1 MSARACHRL
10 FAFFVLL
17 AVQHALA
24 WAPAMQVSPAREA
37 FGVTIHVEGDGWGSA
52 GHDEIEAVLYAVADQ
67 LVTHPAA
74 AFDHPIVVTHAPGSP
89 VTLYRRGPRGEYLV
103 RLSARD
109 RRWAQYAYQFGHE
122 LCHIM
127 SNYAAHDAPR
137 VVKRNQWFEEALC
150 ETAALYVLRSMAAAW
165 RHDAP
170 SASWEDYAPVLQSY
184 AERLI
189 AEPHRHLP
197 AGLGPS
203 RWLSAHLDRLV
214 RDPYQRHYNEVV
226 ATLLLPLFEQAP
238 EHWAALHALNRDPL
252 DSVVALPRFLHNWER
267 NAPPAHRG
275 FIAAL
280 AARLEIDEL
289 LARQSTAS
297 QADAAEPPAT
307 PPPLQAGRPGPLSR

>member
-1 MSARACHRL
+1 MSARAYRRL
-10 FAFFVLL
+10 IVFIVLL
-17 AVQHALA
+17 AAQQALA
-24 WAPAMQVSPAREA
+24 WMPAMQASPSSEA
-37 FGVTIHVEGDGWGSA
+37 FGVTIHVEGDGWGNA

-74 AFDHPIVVTHAPGSP
+74 VFDQPIVVTHAQGSP
-89 VTLYRRGPRGEYLV
+89 VTLYQRGPRGEYLV
-103 RLSARD
+103 RLSSRD

-127 SNYAAHDAPR
+127 SNYAAHDAKR

-150 ETAALYVLRSMAAAW
+150 ETAALYVLRSMADAW
-165 RHDAP
+165 QRDAP
-170 SASWEDYAPVLQSY
+170 SASWEDYAPVLRTY

-197 AGLGPS
+197 AGFGPS
-203 RWLSAHLDRLV
+203 RWLNANLDRLA

-252 DSVVALPRFLHNWER
+252 DPVAALPRFLQNWEQ
-267 NAPPAHRG
+267 NAAPEHRD
-275 FIAAL
+275 FIATLAERLELDEL
-280 AARLEIDEL
+280 AARSSS
-289 LARQSTAS
+289 ARGDDSANTPST
-297 QADAAEPPAT
+297 PG
-307 PPPLQAGRPGPLSR
+307 PLQAGRVGPLAR